1 MSNVSVD
8 SCNLLEGIAN
18 GSVDAFEL
26 FYDRYYAF
34 VYSVAYNLLKDK
46 LEAEDI
52 CHDIF
57 IEISNKAHTYEP
69 SKGSVEAWLA
79 IRTRSRCVDLIRKK
93 REVLSDEVEKKK
105 ENTSIESYIPVE
117 EKVIRN
123 LDKEL
128 IVNALNKLPFPQKNA
143 IYGSYFQQFTQKEL
157 AGYLKMPL
165 GTVKSLVR
173 YGIKNLRKELL
184 SQKDFNSLKGDE
196 KS

>member
-1 MSNVSVD
+1 M
-8 SCNLLEGIAN
+8 LEGIAN